1 MIQKDPAGDGLLTKD
16 AENMRKPEAVR
27 LPQDLS
33 CQLLSPEYDAGLA
46 ALIRYNL
53 KKHGLDIPGTV
64 YFDEGL
70 DHLSSFYLAK
80 PDERPYE
87 ILLDKNCKLVG
98 GIGLAEF
105 PFVEGCAELQKL
117 YLADSVKGNGIG
129 YYLIRLI
136 EEKASALGYTKVY
149 VETHSNLQAAIHIY
163 TKAGYQR
170 MDRPD
175 FVQHG
180 TMDTF
185 FLKDLADN
193 RH

>member
-1 MIQKDPAGDGLLTKD
+1 MKYALIGCGRIATNHMK
-16 AENMRKPEAVR
+16 AVLNNQLELIAVCDL
-27 LPQDLS
+27 LPQAMEEL
-33 CQLLSPEYDAGLA
+33 
-46 ALIRYNL
+46 L

-80 PDERPYE
+80 PDERHYE
-87 ILLDKNCKLVG
+87 ILLDKNGKLVG

-105 PFVEGCAELQKL
+105 PFAEGCAELQKL